1 MRDFR
6 KLEIWKLG
14 IEIADNIYS
23 ITDKFPKSEIYGL
36 TSQLNRA
43 GVSIPSNI
51 AEGAS
56 RTSEKDFKRFLEISL
71 GSCYEVETQLIIAK
85 KRKYLTGKIFIVI
98 INKIQTEERKI
109 TSLINKIR
117 ANSL

>member
-6 KLEIWKLG
+6 KFDIWNLG
-14 IEIADNIYS
+14 IEIAKDIYS
-23 ITDKFPKSEIYGL
+23 ITSKFPKSELYGI

-56 RTSEKDFKRFLEISL
+56 RTSEKDFKRFLEIAL
-71 GSCYEVETQLIIAK
+71 GSCYEVETQLIIAFEQDYISEE
-85 KRKYLTGKIFIVI
+85 YLKIIS
-98 INKIQTEERKI
+98 KIQTEEKRI
-109 TSLINKIR
+109 TSLINKIS
-117 ANSL
+117 NSN

>member
-6 KLEIWKLG
+6 KFEIWSLG
-14 IEIADNIYS
+14 IEIAKNIYS
-23 ITDKFPKSEIYGL
+23 ITSKFPKSELYGI

-56 RTSEKDFKRFLEISL
+56 RTSEKDFKRFLEIAL
-71 GSCYEVETQLIIAK
+71 GSCYEVETQLIIAFEQE
-85 KRKYLTGKIFIVI
+85 YLTDKIYIDI
-98 INKIQTEERKI
+98 TNKIQTEERKI
-109 TSLINKIR
+109 TSLINKIL
-117 ANSL
+117 NSN

>member
-6 KLEIWKLG
+6 KFEIWNLG
-14 IEIADNIYS
+14 IEIAKDIYL
-23 ITDKFPKSEIYGL
+23 ITKQFPKSEIYGIS
-36 TSQLNRA
+36 SQLNRA

-56 RTSEKDFKRFLEISL
+56 RTSEKDFKRFLEIAL
-71 GSCYEVETQLIIAK
+71 GSCYEVETQLIIAFEQ
-85 KRKYLTGKIFIVI
+85 KYSFENYLKIIE
-98 INKIQTEERKI
+98 KIQKEEKKI

-117 ANSL
+117 ANSY